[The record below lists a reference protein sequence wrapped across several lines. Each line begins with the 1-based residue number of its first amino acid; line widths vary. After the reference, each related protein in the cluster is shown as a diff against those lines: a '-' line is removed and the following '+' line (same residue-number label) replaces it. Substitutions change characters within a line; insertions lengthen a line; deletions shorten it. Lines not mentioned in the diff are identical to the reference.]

1 MFTIPLFD
9 YFASPWLILFFGLM
23 LLTQWF
29 HPLRRLTSPLRRRI
43 VRNISFALPTFVV
56 LRLALLPIPLLVAIW
71 ATDHQIGLLN
81 WLLPKQGIGLWIG
94 GILGFLAFDYAYYW
108 WHYTTH
114 KIPFLYRFHNV
125 HHTDLDM
132 DVSTAIRF
140 HFVELLL
147 SVAFRV
153 SVVLVVGIDF
163 WSLLVFEIVFETATQ
178 FHHSNTRVPLF
189 VERLLNIFLVTPR
202 MHGIHHS
209 IVLDEFN
216 ANWGTIFSLWD
227 RLHGTHR
234 MDIAQSELTLGV
246 PAYREE
252 HELTIGQLFRMPFG
266 KQRDWKL
273 PNGQAPTTR
282 TKPKSGRSLNTT
294 GGEVP

>member
-1 MFTIPLFD
+1 M
-9 YFASPWLILFFGLM
+9 
-23 LLTQWF
+23 
-29 HPLRRLTSPLRRRI
+29 RRRV

-56 LRLALLPIPLLVAIW
+56 LRLALLPIPLVVAIW
-71 ATDHQIGLLN
+71 ATDHQVGLLN

-153 SVVLVVGIDF
+153 SVVLVVGIGF
-163 WSLLVFEIVFETATQ
+163 WSLLAFEIVFETATQ

-189 VERLLNIFLVTPR
+189 VERLLNTFLVTPR

-234 MDIAQSELTLGV
+234 MDIAQSDFTLGV
-246 PAYREE
+246 PAYRQE

-266 KQRDWKL
+266 KQRDWLL

-282 TKPKSGRSLNTT
+282 TKPKSGRGLNTT